1 MIKLTR
7 SIGLTVVLGA
17 AVLVA
22 GCESQYGFYT
32 PPITVHLEPI
42 HPSFGNAIVQNKAV
56 MIINPEPNTNPMPP
70 SDGLRRLRAIRS
82 YEGDAVATPGS
93 PGTS

>member
-17 AVLVA
+17 VFLVS

-32 PPITVHLEPI
+32 PPDTTHLTPI
-42 HPSFGNAIVQNKAV
+42 HPSHGNAIDQNKTV
-56 MIINPEPNTNPMPP
+56 MIINPEPNTTPMPP
-70 SDGLRRLRAIRS
+70 SDGGRHLLAIDD
-82 YEGDAVATPGS
+82 YENNAVSAASAEGLD
-93 PGTS
+93 

>member
-17 AVLVA
+17 VVMVA

-32 PPITVHLEPI
+32 PPITVHRAPI
-42 HPSFGNAIVQNKAV
+42 HPSYGNAIAQNKAV
-56 MIINPEPNTNPMPP
+56 MIINPEPNTTPMPP
-70 SDGLRRLRAIRS
+70 SDGGRHLLAIKE
-82 YEGDAVATPGS
+82 YETNSVAAVSA
-93 PGTS
+93 PGTN

>member
-17 AVLVA
+17 AVMVA

-42 HPSFGNAIVQNKAV
+42 HPSFGNAIEQNKAV
-56 MIINPEPNTNPMPP
+56 MIINPEPNTTPMPP
-70 SDGLRRLRAIRS
+70 SDGIRHLRAIEN
-82 YEGDAVATPGS
+82 YENDSVAAPES

>member
-7 SIGLTVVLGA
+7 SIGLTVVLGG
-17 AVLVA
+17 AVMVA

-32 PPITVHLEPI
+32 PPITVHLESL
-42 HPSFGNAIVQNKAV
+42 HPSFGNAIEQNKAV
-56 MIINPEPNTNPMPP
+56 MIINPEPNTTPMPP
-70 SDGLRRLRAIRS
+70 SDGGRHLRAIKK
-82 YEGDAVATPGS
+82 YETDSLPSVGS

>member
-7 SIGLTVVLGA
+7 SIGLTVVLGVA
-17 AVLVA
+17 FMVA

-42 HPSFGNAIVQNKAV
+42 HPSFGNAIEQN
-56 MIINPEPNTNPMPP
+56 NE
-70 SDGLRRLRAIRS
+70 DRACTLTALPFRC
-82 YEGDAVATPGS
+82 G
-93 PGTS
+93 